1 MSGLIVKMFGSM
13 IDDVEL
19 LILAHQAALR
29 ARDWMMPLGEWRS
42 QGFANGK
49 RPVPFGHRPPNQGEC
64 R

>member
-29 ARDWMMPLGEWRS
+29 AATG
-42 QGFANGK
+42 
-49 RPVPFGHRPPNQGEC
+49 
-64 R
+64 